1 MMLHK
6 VIQRTLLVGTKLQRL
21 GLSWI
26 ALLKRG
32 LKILLTLVVMLL
44 DHGDLKKLRNC

>member
-6 VIQRTLLVGTKLQRL
+6 EIQRTLLVGTKLRPL

-32 LKILLTLVVMLL
+32 LKILPTLVIMLL
-44 DHGDLKKLRNC
+44 DHGDLKKLRSC

>member
-1 MMLHK
+1 MMLLK
-6 VIQRTLLVGTKLQRL
+6 ETQRILLVGMKLQRL

-44 DHGDLKKLRNC
+44 DHGDLKKLRSC